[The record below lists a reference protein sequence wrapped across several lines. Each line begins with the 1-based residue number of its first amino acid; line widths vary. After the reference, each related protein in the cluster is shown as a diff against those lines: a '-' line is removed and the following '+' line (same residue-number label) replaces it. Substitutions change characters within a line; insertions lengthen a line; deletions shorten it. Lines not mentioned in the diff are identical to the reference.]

1 MKIFYKPAYFY
12 LLLDCLLLIFSVYVV
27 LDWFPLTTATPF
39 NKYSWPFLC
48 YIISWALFSY
58 LLKRYKPLR
67 KQRFFRTSFKL
78 FYTSLIVFAFYS
90 ALIYLYYE
98 NTFSEYVL
106 FTITTVAF
114 AVNYLVLNLYFA
126 YRYAVEYNE
135 VSILKIDEE
144 RINANLR
151 IAPALDEESLT
162 DLCATIKMHSGKAT
176 LNFLSK
182 MVPLASGNSF
192 VFSSIDFEVL
202 KYQPHYHYST
212 IVQLERL
219 NNIRGINRMFA
230 IANEKLPD
238 DGVFVCCFESK
249 STYKKLILQRY
260 PKVLNYIIY
269 SLDFLLKR
277 LVPKIFITRKLF
289 YLLSGG
295 KNRIL
300 SKTEVLGRL
309 YCCGFKV
316 QSVNKVGQLTYVIS
330 QRVKHPDLSQ
340 KNKYGPLIRLRRHGK
355 NGKVFKVYKIRT
367 MHPYSEFIQAYIYE
381 SNSLKEGGKFNRD
394 IRITTSGGF
403 FRKYWI
409 DELPMLLN
417 LLKGEMKL
425 VGVRPLSAHYLS
437 LYSKELQKKRAKF
450 KPGLLPPFYAHMP
463 RTLPEIEASE
473 MLYLNE
479 CESDGVFYTDL
490 KYLISIL
497 KNILFKQARSS

>member
-12 LLLDCLLLIFSVYVV
+12 LFVDCLLLTISMYVV

-39 NKYSWPFLC
+39 NKYIWPSFC
-48 YIISWALFSY
+48 YVVSWALFSY

-67 KQRFFRTSFKL
+67 QQRFFRTSFKL
-78 FYTSLIVFAFYS
+78 FYTSLIVFAFFS
-90 ALIYLYYE
+90 AIIYLYYE
-98 NTFSEYVL
+98 NIFSEYVL
-106 FTITTVAF
+106 FSITIVAF
-114 AVNYLVLNLYFA
+114 TVNYLALNIYFA

-135 VSILKIDEE
+135 VTITKVEEE
-144 RINANLR
+144 RVNAKLR
-151 IAPALDEESLT
+151 IAPPLDDESLT
-162 DLCATIKMHSGKAT
+162 DLRTTIKKHSGKAT
-176 LNFLSK
+176 LKFLSEK
-182 MVPLASGNSF
+182 VALDSGNSF
-192 VFSSIDFEVL
+192 VFSSVDFEIL

-212 IVQLERL
+212 FVQLEWL
-219 NNIRGINRMFA
+219 NNIRGINKMFA

-238 DGVFVCCFESK
+238 EGVMVCCFESK
-249 STYKKLILQRY
+249 STYKKRILNRY
-260 PKVLNYIIY
+260 PQLLNYIIY

-277 LVPKIFITRKLF
+277 LVPKIFITRRLF

-295 KNRIL
+295 RDRIL

-316 QSVNKVGQLTYVIS
+316 LSVNKVGQLTYVLS

-340 KNKYGPLIRLRRHGK
+340 KNNYGPLIRLRRHGK

-367 MHPYSEFIQAYIYE
+367 MHPYSEYIQAYIYE

-394 IRITTSGGF
+394 IRITTSGRF

-437 LYSKELQKKRAKF
+437 LYSEELQKKRAKF

-479 CESDGVFYTDL
+479 CESDGVLYTDL
-490 KYLISIL
+490 KYLGSIL
-497 KNILFKQARSS
+497 NNILFMRARSS